1 VDSERPRVPVTLAHA
16 RELFAG
22 SAVAREAFGEEVVEH
37 YLNAADVERAA
48 YQPAVTAWERGRGI
62 ERL

>member
-1 VDSERPRVPVTLAHA
+1 MPSTLAHA

-22 SAVAREAFGEEVVEH
+22 SEVAREAFGEEVVAH
-37 YLNAADVERAA
+37 YLNAADVELAA
-48 YQPAVTAWERGRGI
+48 FGAAVTDWERFRGF